1 MQADS
6 IEIHL
11 LTMVICTI
19 ASVQVEGMITLA
31 GIFQR
36 ALTSYPFDAIATI
49 TLLNKLDYYLAS
61 LIEGKDATSQS
72 PLPGASPDR
81 PLVTATQRVRIRSI
95 AENSRT
101 QLFSIMPSSGENT
114 DDDTDA
120 AADAEDENEDQDDNE
135 AEDLNGGYDD
145 WEDLPEFPS
154 WMTQA
159 ARVYERV
166 LMLTGA

>member
-1 MQADS
+1 
-6 IEIHL
+6 
-11 LTMVICTI
+11 MVICTI

-36 ALTSYPFDAIATI
+36 ALRSYPFDAIATL

-61 LIEGKDATSQS
+61 LIEGKDSMSQS
-72 PLPGASPDR
+72 PLPGANPDR

-101 QLFSIMPSSGENT
+101 QLFSIMPSPGENT
-114 DDDTDA
+114 EDDTDA
-120 AADAEDENEDQDDNE
+120 DADADDAEDGDEDRDDNE

>member
-1 MQADS
+1 
-6 IEIHL
+6 
-11 LTMVICTI
+11 MVICTI

-36 ALTSYPFDAIATI
+36 ALRSYPFDAIATL

-61 LIEGKDATSQS
+61 LIEGKDSMSQS
-72 PLPGASPDR
+72 PLPGANPDR

-101 QLFSIMPSSGENT
+101 QLFSIMPSPGENT
-114 DDDTDA
+114 EDDTDA
-120 AADAEDENEDQDDNE
+120 DADADDDAEDGDEDRDDNE

>member
-1 MQADS
+1 
-6 IEIHL
+6 
-11 LTMVICTI
+11 MVICTI
-19 ASVQVEGMITLA
+19 ASVEVEGMITLA

-36 ALTSYPFDAIATI
+36 ALKTYPFDAIPTL

-61 LIEGKDATSQS
+61 LIEGKDAMSQL
-72 PLPGASPDR
+72 PLPGANPDR
-81 PLVTATQRVRIRSI
+81 PPVTATQRVRIRSI

-101 QLFSIMPSSGENT
+101 ELFSIMPSSGENT
-114 DDDTDA
+114 EDDTDA
-120 AADAEDENEDQDDNE
+120 DADADGAEDENEEDQDDNE
-135 AEDLNGGYDD
+135 AEDLDGGDDD

-159 ARVYERV
+159 ARLYERV

>member
-1 MQADS
+1 
-6 IEIHL
+6 
-11 LTMVICTI
+11 
-19 ASVQVEGMITLA
+19 MITLA

-36 ALTSYPFDAIATI
+36 ALRTYPFDPIATI

-61 LIEGKDATSQS
+61 LIEGKDSMSQS
-72 PLPGASPDR
+72 PLPGANSDR

-101 QLFSIMPSSGENT
+101 QLFSIMPSSGENSE
-114 DDDTDA
+114 DETDA
-120 AADAEDENEDQDDNE
+120 DADADGAEDENEEDQDDNE
-135 AEDLNGGYDD
+135 AEDLNGGDND
-145 WEDLPEFPS
+145 GEDLPEFPS

>member
-1 MQADS
+1 
-6 IEIHL
+6 
-11 LTMVICTI
+11 MVLCTI

-36 ALTSYPFDAIATI
+36 ALRSYPFDAIATL

-61 LIEGKDATSQS
+61 LIEGKDAMSQS
-72 PLPGASPDR
+72 PLPGANPDR

-114 DDDTDA
+114 EDDTDA
-120 AADAEDENEDQDDNE
+120 AADADDAEDENEDQDDNE

-145 WEDLPEFPS
+145 WEDPPEFPS